1 MMDALGMIEVYGYLT
16 AVEALDSALKAANV
30 RLLDVTKVKGGLVT
44 VLVTGDVGAV
54 KAAMDASAAAA
65 QRVGKVIS
73 VHVIPRPANGTMRLF
88 PASPRQRTGTQPEP
102 PETEKQVPGPP
113 TAEEVPEPSAAEKAP
128 GPSGAAGPEPQPETP
143 DEEQN
148 ELSDA
153 TISRAEIPP
162 QAELESMTVVQLR
175 ALARAAGVDSI
186 TKREIKFAKRET
198 LLNAICELRDR
209 SEH

>member
-54 KAAMDASAAAA
+54 KASMDASAAAA

-73 VHVIPRPANGTMRLF
+73 VHVIPRPAGDTMRLF
-88 PASPRQRTGTQPEP
+88 PGPPQQHSGRQPEP
-102 PETEKQVPGPP
+102 PAGERT
-113 TAEEVPEPSAAEKAP
+113 PEP
-128 GPSGAAGPEPQPETP
+128 AGPQAQPENP
-143 DEEQN
+143 AGGQN
-148 ELSDA
+148 ENRDV

-162 QAELESMTVVQLR
+162 LEELEKMTVVQLR

-186 TKREIKFAKRET
+186 TKKEIKFAKRET
-198 LLNAICELRDR
+198 LLTAICELRDR